1 MKKDLKTTRNRPQ
14 KSLASKLQ
22 NQSREIPLTQVA
34 TPVLPTNI
42 SAAC

>member
-14 KSLASKLQ
+14 KSLASELQ
-22 NQSREIPLTQVA
+22 NQSREIPLTRVA
-34 TPVLPTNI
+34 EPAFQTNI